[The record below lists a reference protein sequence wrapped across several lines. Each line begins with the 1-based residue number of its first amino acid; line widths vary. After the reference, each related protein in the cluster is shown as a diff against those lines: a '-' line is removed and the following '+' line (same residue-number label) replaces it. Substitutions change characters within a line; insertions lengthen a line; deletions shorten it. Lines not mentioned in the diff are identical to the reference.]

1 MNLEISIDKNLNVEE
16 TYKVLLLQIEN
27 LININDPL
35 ITNLS
40 NITAALNQTFEKIS
54 WVGFYFSKDNFL
66 YLGPFQGKVA
76 CTKIKLGNG
85 VCGKSAEN
93 KQIIVVPNVH
103 EFSGHIACDVE
114 TNSEIVIPIIIKNEI
129 IGVLDLDSK
138 LFSAFNEI
146 DANYLEKICELISKK
161 LDLSSNK
168 IYQIL

>member
-1 MNLEISIDKNLNVEE
+1 MSQEISIDKNLDIEE
-16 TYKVLLLQIEN
+16 TYKILLLQIEN

-40 NITAALNQTFEKIS
+40 NITAALKQSFEKIS
-54 WVGFYFSKDNFL
+54 WVGFYFTKDDFL

-76 CTKIKLGNG
+76 CTKIKFGTG

-93 KQIIVVPNVH
+93 KKTIVVPNVH
-103 EFSGHIACDVE
+103 EFPGHIACDVE
-114 TNSEIVIPIIIKNEI
+114 TNSEIVIPVIVKNEI

-138 LFSAFNEI
+138 DFSAFNQT
-146 DANYLEKICELISKK
+146 DWHYLEKICELITKK
-161 LDLSSNK
+161 LDLSLNK